1 MGDPKSGAPPL
12 GSISQE
18 KLWEMIKERD
28 GLILMQSQ
36 KIETLEQTVK
46 QLQRENAELRKSQ
59 DPDRYYSNK
68 PSCLL

>member
-1 MGDPKSGAPPL
+1 MGDPKPGAPPL

-59 DPDRYYSNK
+59 DPDRYT
-68 PSCLL
+68 SCLL